1 MRLCF
6 PAMLD
11 LINIRPGIYLA
22 KKRTDATMLGVLVR
36 LVTVAGGWWFRSH
49 SLILSVHHF
58 SLTNTHNTL
67 LFGVF
72 GGLVLVRVCV
82 AVSIVL
88 SLSLSHCFPRR
99 HLRDCPDWMENFAVR
114 SRAGMKL
121 SPCPTA
127 Q

>member
-1 MRLCF
+1 
-6 PAMLD
+6 MLD

-88 SLSLSHCFPRR
+88 SLSLSLTVFPAATR
-99 HLRDCPDWMENFAVR
+99 V
-114 SRAGMKL
+114 
-121 SPCPTA
+121 TA
-127 Q
+127 RTGWKTSQCARVLA